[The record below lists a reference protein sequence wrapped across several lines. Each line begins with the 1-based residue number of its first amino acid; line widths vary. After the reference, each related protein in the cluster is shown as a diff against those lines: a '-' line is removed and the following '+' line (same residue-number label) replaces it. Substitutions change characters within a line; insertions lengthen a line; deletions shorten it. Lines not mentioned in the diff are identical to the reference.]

1 MPFSIIVA
9 IGENNEIGLN
19 NDLLWHL
26 PGDLKR
32 FKAITTGH
40 AVIMGKRTYESLP
53 KRPLPNRRNI
63 VLSDDCTDCFEGAET
78 AGSIEAVIAL
88 CEPEA
93 ENFVIGGGMV
103 YKQFL
108 PMADKLYL
116 TRVHRSYEADV
127 FFPEIDPDEW
137 VLVDEESHRDNE
149 PAFTYQ
155 ILTRKMK

>member
-1 MPFSIIVA
+1 MSFSIIVA

-19 NDLLWHL
+19 NDLLWHI

-63 VLSDDCTDCFEGAET
+63 VLSDDCNDCFPGAET
-78 AGSIEAVIAL
+78 VGSIEQLVSM
-88 CEPEA
+88 CEHDE

-116 TRVHRSYEADV
+116 TLVHRSFEADV
-127 FFPEIDPDEW
+127 FFPCIDMDEW
-137 VLVDEESHRDNE
+137 DVLEEESHRDSE
-149 PAFTYQ
+149 PPFTYQ
-155 ILTRKMK
+155 ILTKKK